1 VAKTKDASS
10 KKVPALIAAAVV
22 ALLALIGGGAYAV
35 TSGTLDLQSL
45 FEEPEAPPVELS
57 EKPLFKKLDKFVVS
71 LLEERRT
78 RYMMLELSLVSH
90 DPRMPEQ
97 ADQMN
102 TVIRNA
108 LLHYFNG
115 KEFAAVRAE
124 LQDLTALQDTLK
136 NKLIAAAAN
145 YGETLA
151 VEEILLTNV
160 VVQ

>member
-1 VAKTKDASS
+1 
-10 KKVPALIAAAVV
+10 
-22 ALLALIGGGAYAV
+22 
-35 TSGTLDLQSL
+35 
-45 FEEPEAPPVELS
+45 
-57 EKPLFKKLDKFVVS
+57 
-71 LLEERRT
+71 RRT

-108 LLHYFNG
+108 LLHYFHG
-115 KEFAAVRAE
+115 KEFNVVRSE
-124 LQDLTALQDTLK
+124 LQDLKTLQDNLK
-136 NKLIAAAAN
+136 NNLIAAAAN

-160 VVQ
+160 VAQYEASTRGSYPVSEPSDT

>member
-1 VAKTKDASS
+1 MAKTKDASS

-22 ALLALIGGGAYAV
+22 VLLGLVGGGAYAV
-35 TSGTLDLQSL
+35 TTGSLGLGNL
-45 FEEPEAPPVELS
+45 FEEPEPAPIELS

-71 LLEERRT
+71 LLEDRRT

-108 LLHYFNG
+108 LLHYFHG
-115 KEFAAVRAE
+115 KEFNVVRSE
-124 LQDLTALQDTLK
+124 LQDLKTLQDNLK
-136 NKLIAAAAN
+136 NNLIAAAAN